1 MTNVNKKITLLICL
15 VLSLLMI
22 FVLSSCDNGETPA
35 DSSTNTG
42 NSSTNTDTSTDS
54 STDIG
59 TDDNTPDVPT
69 DCIIEEAEGFDFD
82 TTGTTPKIYKN
93 VSNST
98 EIIDLSGSITVT
110 EGCTW
115 RMYKDFL
122 GEDEYKLKS
131 MSLAIGE
138 NKAYIVVY
146 HPDGETFTRYEL
158 VLYRLDMKD
167 YSFISDNVPYENGTI
182 EELSS
187 VEAPTTNPQKTGYD
201 FMGWTVNGEFV
212 SFPYQVNVD
221 TVFEAE
227 FAPIE
232 YEIEYNL
239 NGGANNAENPLK
251 YTIEESVALL
261 APTRDFYTFDGWY
274 ESDNFEGNAITEIAE
289 SSYGK
294 KTFYANWRPITYDI
308 NYVLNGGTNDA
319 ENPSIYNTEISVE
332 LKAPTKAG
340 YTFAG
345 WFADK
350 DFSVETTGISLGEGN
365 AKTFYAK
372 WNANENTIVFNA
384 NGGSGSM
391 PNMTVA
397 TDCTVKLTTYAF
409 TRNGYTFKGW
419 ATSANGGVVYAD
431 EASYTM
437 GTEESYTLYAVWE
450 ANKNTLVFNA
460 NGGNGSMLNMTI
472 ATDSTV
478 KLTTNAFEK
487 AGYTFMGWA
496 TSASGSVEYTDGAS
510 YTMGTNSTYTLY
522 AIWQVNINGVVFNA
536 NGGKGTMSSL
546 ELATGIT
553 DTLPKNTFTK
563 DGYTFKGWAT
573 TKDGSVA
580 YVDGASYTM
589 GTNSTYTLYAVWDAN
604 KNTLVFDANGGSGS
618 MSNMT
623 IATDITTKLT
633 SNAFTRNGYTF
644 KGWATSKNGS
654 VAYTNGASYTMGTN
668 SSYTLYAVWQ
678 VNTYNITYVLNGGTN
693 NTNSTTYTVEQ
704 EFAFKAPTKT
714 GYTFDGWYNDST
726 LNSKVTGISLGTTG
740 NKTFYA
746 KWTAN
751 ENTLVFNANGGSGS
765 MSNMTVATDSTAKL
779 TSNAFTKA
787 GYTFKGWATSKG
799 GSVVYTDG
807 ASYTMGTNSSYT
819 LYAVWEANNNT
830 LVFNANGGTGSMPNM
845 TIATDSTAKLTS
857 NAFTKDGY
865 TFIGWAISKDGSVK
879 YSNGASYT
887 MGTESTYTLYAV
899 WEKNINGLIFNGNG
913 ATSGSMSSV
922 EIATGDTVSI
932 PNNSFIRNGYTF
944 IGWSTSANGSVVYT
958 NGASYTMGTGSTYVL
973 YAVWQANE
981 NTIVFNGNGATS
993 GSMSSMTV
1001 KTDETATLSSNKFAK
1016 TGYTFK
1022 GWATTA
1028 NGTVAYKNGA
1038 SYTMGTDSVYT
1049 LYAVWEANLNTII
1062 FNGNGATGGS
1072 TQNMTVATDSTATL
1086 NSNGFV
1092 RAGYTFRGWSTT
1104 KDGSIKYSNGGSYT
1118 MGTDSTYTLYAV
1130 WRANE
1135 NTLVFNGNGATSGST
1150 PSMTIATDDT
1160 AILTQNGFVRD
1171 GYTFVGWSTSA
1182 SGSVKYTDG
1191 ASYTMGT
1198 STQYTLYAVWEAKE
1212 NTLVFDGNGAT
1223 SGSMSD
1229 MIIATDNTDIL
1240 LNNKFAKTGY
1250 TFKGWSST
1258 KNGSVEYQNGSA
1270 YTMGAESVATLY
1282 AVWEANK
1289 NTIVFNGNG
1298 ATGGSMVNMTVAT
1311 DSTVAL
1317 TNNLYTKTG
1326 YHFIGWSTTKDGSVV
1341 YTNGAS
1347 YTMGTNSSYI
1357 LYAIW
1362 EANEN
1367 TLVFNANSGLG
1378 NMSNMTISTDETV
1391 NLTSNKFV
1399 KAGYTFIGW
1408 ATSANGGVVYENG
1421 ASYKMGTNSSYTLY
1435 AVWQANE
1442 NTIVFD
1448 GNEATSGSMSNMTV
1462 ATDETIK
1469 LSSNGYKKLGYT
1481 FKGWSTTKGGSVE
1494 YADGASYTMD
1504 TSETYTLYAV
1514 WEMDTYKIDYVLNG
1528 GTNDNSNPTEYNIY
1542 SSIASFA
1549 DATREH
1555 YIFNGWFT
1563 DSSFENS
1570 FTSIEAGST
1579 GDITIY
1585 AKWEAVKYTITY
1597 ETNDGTLDDSAA
1609 TEFTVEDLPLAL
1621 EKSYKKDYSFVGWC
1635 LNLNLEDE
1643 ANLQITLAQNT
1654 NLYAK
1659 YEYGTEGLVYTTS
1672 GTGYEVTGYN
1682 GVETDVIIPETHNS
1696 LPVVSIKSYA
1706 FKGKSSLI
1714 SITIPNNVE
1723 TIGNDAFRECINI
1736 NSITLPFVG
1745 KSRSSDSIEETLG
1758 YIFGT
1763 SWYSGSVKVY
1773 TGIDNASTGP
1783 IYQYIPESLK
1793 NITIKGT
1800 VEKISDHAFQDC
1812 TMLTNVTI
1820 ESNVTII
1827 GTSAF
1832 KNCTALT
1839 SIIIPDSV
1847 TSIGSYAFSG
1857 CTSFKSITI
1866 PNSVT
1871 SIGSYA
1877 FSDCTS
1883 LTIYCEATSKPSD
1896 WNYYWKDL
1904 NRPVVWG
1911 VKNSGTTEAGLK
1923 WALNSSDE
1931 IIIADYT
1938 GSSATVEIPSVVN
1951 GCAVTR
1957 IGDYAFENCTSLT
1970 SITIPDSVTSIGWKA
1985 FYRCTSLTS
1994 VTIENSVET
2003 IEDYAF
2009 YECTSLTSVT
2019 IPDSVTSIG
2028 YRAFYNC
2035 NSLTS
2040 VTFENPNGWWYS
2052 ESSIAIGGTSISSTN
2067 LSNTS
2072 TAAEYLTSTY
2082 YNYYWK
2088 RS

>member
-1 MTNVNKKITLLICL
+1 MKNKLTFLIILALLISTVI
-15 VLSLLMI
+15 VLA
-22 FVLSSCDNGETPA
+22 SCGETPQ
-35 DSSTNTG
+35 
-42 NSSTNTDTSTDS
+42 NTDTSTNS
-54 STDIG
+54 STDTG
-59 TDDNTPDVPT
+59 TGDNIPT
-69 DCIIEEAEGFDFD
+69 DCIIEEAEGFEFD
-82 TTGTTPKIYKN
+82 ATGTTPKIYKN
-93 VSNST
+93 VSNT
-98 EIIDLSGSITVT
+98 TDIIDLSGSITVI

-167 YSFISDNVPYENGTI
+167 YSFISDNAQYENGTI

-201 FMGWTVNGEFV
+201 FMGWTVNGEIV

-227 FAPIE
+227 FAPTE

-239 NGGANNAENPLK
+239 NGGTNNAENSLK
-251 YTIEESVALL
+251 YTIEQSIALL
-261 APTRDFYTFDGWY
+261 APTRDFYTFAGWY
-274 ESDNFEGNAITEIAE
+274 ESDNFEGNEITEIAGG
-289 SSYGK
+289 SYGN
-294 KTFYANWRPITYDI
+294 KTFYANWTPITYDI

-372 WNANENTIVFNA
+372 WSANENTIVFN
-384 NGGSGSM
+384 
-391 PNMTVA
+391 
-397 TDCTVKLTTYAF
+397 
-409 TRNGYTFKGW
+409 
-419 ATSANGGVVYAD
+419 
-431 EASYTM
+431 
-437 GTEESYTLYAVWE
+437 
-450 ANKNTLVFNA
+450 
-460 NGGNGSMLNMTI
+460 
-472 ATDSTV
+472 
-478 KLTTNAFEK
+478 
-487 AGYTFMGWA
+487 
-496 TSASGSVEYTDGAS
+496 
-510 YTMGTNSTYTLY
+510 
-522 AIWQVNINGVVFNA
+522 
-536 NGGKGTMSSL
+536 
-546 ELATGIT
+546 
-553 DTLPKNTFTK
+553 
-563 DGYTFKGWAT
+563 
-573 TKDGSVA
+573 
-580 YVDGASYTM
+580 
-589 GTNSTYTLYAVWDAN
+589 
-604 KNTLVFDANGGSGS
+604 ANGGSGS

-654 VAYTNGASYTMGTN
+654 VVYTNGASYTMGTN
-668 SSYTLYAVWQ
+668 NSYTLYAVWQ

-714 GYTFDGWYNDST
+714 GYTFDGWYNDSA
-726 LNSKVTGISLGTTG
+726 LNNKVTGISLGTTG

-746 KWTAN
+746 KWIAN
-751 ENTLVFNANGGSGS
+751 ENTLVFNANGGSGL
-765 MSNMTVATDSTAKL
+765 MSNMTIATDSTAKL

-799 GSVVYTDG
+799 GNVVCTDG
-807 ASYTMGTNSSYT
+807 ASYKMGTNSSYT
-819 LYAVWEANNNT
+819 LYAVWEANKNT

-845 TIATDSTAKLTS
+845 TIATDSTVKLTS

-865 TFIGWAISKDGSVK
+865 TFIGWATSKNGSVK
-879 YSNGASYT
+879 YSNGGSYT

-913 ATSGSMSSV
+913 ATSGSMSSL
-922 EIATGDTVSI
+922 EIATGENASI

-1001 KTDETATLSSNKFAK
+1001 KTDKTATLSSNKFAK

-1022 GWATTA
+1022 GWSTSA
-1028 NGTVAYKNGA
+1028 NGTVAYKNGT

-1072 TQNMTVATDSTATL
+1072 TQSMTVATDSTATL
-1086 NSNGFV
+1086 NQNGFV
-1092 RAGYTFRGWSTT
+1092 RDGYTFRGWSTT
-1104 KDGSIKYSNGGSYT
+1104 KDGSIKYSNGASYT
-1118 MGTDSTYTLYAV
+1118 MGTDSSYTLYAV

-1135 NTLVFNGNGATSGST
+1135 NTLVFSGNGATSGST

-1160 AILTQNGFVRD
+1160 AIITQNGFVRD

-1240 LNNKFAKTGY
+1240 INNKFAKTGY

-1258 KNGSVEYQNGSA
+1258 KDGSVEYQNGSA

-1311 DSTVAL
+1311 DSTAAL
-1317 TNNLYTKTG
+1317 TTNSYTKTG

-1347 YTMGTNSSYI
+1347 YTMGTNSSYT

-1435 AVWQANE
+1435 ALWQANE

-1448 GNEATSGSMSNMTV
+1448 GNEATSGSMNNMTV
-1462 ATDETIK
+1462 ATDETVK
-1469 LSSNGYKKLGYT
+1469 LTSNGYKKLGYT

-1494 YADGASYTMD
+1494 YADGASYTMG
-1504 TSETYTLYAV
+1504 TSESYTLYAV
-1514 WEMDTYKIDYVLNG
+1514 WEMDTYKIDYVLNN
-1528 GTNDNSNPTEYNIY
+1528 GTNDSSNPTEYNIY
-1542 SSIASFA
+1542 SSISSLA

-1555 YIFNGWFT
+1555 YIFKGWFT
-1563 DSSFENS
+1563 DSTFENG
-1570 FTSIEAGST
+1570 FDSIEAGST

-1597 ETNDGTLDDSAA
+1597 ETNSGTLDESVV
-1609 TEFTVEDLPLAL
+1609 TEFTVEDLPL
-1621 EKSYKKDYSFVGWC
+1621 KIDSHPHRDNSYFVGWS
-1635 LNLNLEDE
+1635 ESADFTGDSE
-1643 ANLQITLAQNT
+1643 KQITVAKNT
-1654 NLYAK
+1654 TLYAHF
-1659 YEYGTEGLVYTTS
+1659 EYGTEGLVYEG
-1672 GTGYEVTGYN
+1672 GTVTGYT
-1682 GVETDVIIPETHNS
+1682 GTDTNVVIPEYYNGTKIT
-1696 LPVVSIKSYA
+1696 SIKKYAFKDCTSLKSVVVPDTVTSIESYA
-1706 FKGKSSLI
+1706 FRGCTSL
-1714 SITIPNNVE
+1714 E
-1723 TIGNDAFRECINI
+1723 R
-1736 NSITLPFVG
+1736 ITLPFVG
-1745 KSRSSDSIEETLG
+1745 ASPTASSGYDQVFG
-1758 YIFGT
+1758 YIFGYGYVIT
-1763 SWYSGSVKVY
+1763 PGSYSGPRDATCQYTTYVDGDSKYYYYYIPTSVKEVII
-1773 TGIDNASTGP
+1773 TGDATNSTVSIARG
-1783 IYQYIPESLK
+1783 
-1793 NITIKGT
+1793 
-1800 VEKISDHAFQDC
+1800 AFRNC
-1812 TMLTNVTI
+1812 IMLTGVTI
-1820 ESNVTII
+1820 
-1827 GTSAF
+1827 G
-1832 KNCTALT
+1832 
-1839 SIIIPDSV
+1839 DSV
-1847 TSIGSYAFSG
+1847 TSIGS
-1857 CTSFKSITI
+1857 
-1866 PNSVT
+1866 N
-1871 SIGSYA
+1871 
-1877 FSDCTS
+1877 
-1883 LTIYCEATSKPSD
+1883 
-1896 WNYYWKDL
+1896 
-1904 NRPVVWG
+1904 
-1911 VKNSGTTEAGLK
+1911 
-1923 WALNSSDE
+1923 
-1931 IIIADYT
+1931 
-1938 GSSATVEIPSVVN
+1938 
-1951 GCAVTR
+1951 
-1957 IGDYAFENCTSLT
+1957 
-1970 SITIPDSVTSIGWKA
+1970 
-1985 FYRCTSLTS
+1985 
-1994 VTIENSVET
+1994 
-2003 IEDYAF
+2003 
-2009 YECTSLTSVT
+2009 
-2019 IPDSVTSIG
+2019 
-2028 YRAFYNC
+2028 AFYNC
-2035 NSLTS
+2035 TSLTS
-2040 VTFENPNGWWYS
+2040 VTFENPNGWWRS
-2052 ESSIAIGGTSISSTN
+2052 TSSTATSGTSISSSD
-2067 LSNTS
+2067 LANTS
-2072 TAAEYLTSTY
+2072 TAAKYLVTTY
-2082 YNYYWK
+2082 REYYWK

>member
-1 MTNVNKKITLLICL
+1 MTNINKKITLLICL

-42 NSSTNTDTSTDS
+42 NSSTNTDTSTD
-54 STDIG
+54 TG
-59 TDDNTPDVPT
+59 TGNNKPDVPT

-93 VSNST
+93 VSNT
-98 EIIDLSGSITVT
+98 TDIIDLSGSITVT

-131 MSLAIGE
+131 MSLSIGE

-146 HPDGETFTRYEL
+146 HPNGEDFTRYEL
-158 VLYRLDMKD
+158 VLYRLDMKE
-167 YSFISDNVPYENGTI
+167 YSFIRDNAPYNNGTV

-187 VEAPTTNPQKTGYD
+187 VEAPATNPKKVGYD
-201 FMGWTVNGEFV
+201 FMGWTVDGEIV
-212 SFPYQVNVD
+212 SFPYQVSVD
-221 TVFEAE
+221 TVFEAK

-232 YEIEYNL
+232 YGIEYNL
-239 NGGANNAENPLK
+239 NGGVNNAENSLK
-251 YTIEESVALL
+251 YTIEQSVALL
-261 APTRDFYTFDGWY
+261 EPTRDFYTFAGWY
-274 ESDNFEGNAITEIAE
+274 ESDDFEGNAITEIAE
-289 SSYGK
+289 GSYGN

-308 NYVLNGGTNDA
+308 SYVLNGGTNDA
-319 ENPSIYNTEISVE
+319 ENPSTYNTEISVE

-365 AKTFYAK
+365 SKTFYAK

-384 NGGSGSM
+384 NSGCGSM
-391 PNMTVA
+391 INMTVA
-397 TDCTVKLTTYAF
+397 TDSTIKLTTNAF
-409 TRNGYTFKGW
+409 SKDGYTFKGW
-419 ATSANGGVVYAD
+419 ATSASGNVVYAD

-460 NGGNGSMLNMTI
+460 NGGSGSMSNMTI
-472 ATDSTV
+472 STDSTA
-478 KLTTNAFEK
+478 KLTSNAFEK
-487 AGYTFMGWA
+487 AGYTFMGWS
-496 TSASGSVEYTDGAS
+496 TSASGSVEYTDGAN
-510 YTMGTNSTYTLY
+510 YTMGANSTYTLY
-522 AIWQVNINGVVFNA
+522 AVWQVNINGVVFNA
-536 NGGKGTMSSL
+536 NGGKGTMSSF

-573 TKDGSVA
+573 TKGGSVA
-580 YVDGASYTM
+580 YADGASYTM
-589 GTNSTYTLYAVWDAN
+589 GTNSAYTLYAVWEAN

-623 IATDITTKLT
+623 IATDSQAKLT

-654 VAYTNGASYTMGTN
+654 VVYTNGASYTMGTN

-714 GYTFDGWYNDST
+714 GYTFDGWYSDSA
-726 LNSKVTGISLGTTG
+726 LNNKVTGISLGTTG

-751 ENTLVFNANGGSGS
+751 ENTLIFNANGGNGS
-765 MSNMTVATDSTAKL
+765 MSNMTIATDSTAEL
-779 TSNAFTKA
+779 TSNAFSKN
-787 GYTFKGWATSKG
+787 GYTFKGWATTKD
-799 GSVVYTDG
+799 GSVAYADG
-807 ASYTMGTNSSYT
+807 ASYKMGTNSSYT
-819 LYAVWEANNNT
+819 LYAVWEANKNT
-830 LVFNANGGTGSMPNM
+830 LIFNANGGSGSMPNM

-865 TFIGWAISKDGSVK
+865 TFIGWATSKDGSVK

-899 WEKNINGLIFNGNG
+899 WEKNINGLVFNGNG

-944 IGWSTSANGSVVYT
+944 IGWSTGANGSVVYT

-1072 TQNMTVATDSTATL
+1072 TQSMTVATDSTATL

-1104 KDGSIKYSNGGSYT
+1104 KDGSIKYSNGASYT

-1198 STQYTLYAVWEAKE
+1198 SIQYTLYAVWEAKE

-1240 LNNKFAKTGY
+1240 LNNKFAKIGY

-1270 YTMGAESVATLY
+1270 YTMGADSVATLY
-1282 AVWEANK
+1282 AVWEANR

-1311 DSTVAL
+1311 DSTAAL
-1317 TNNLYTKTG
+1317 TTNSYTKTG
-1326 YHFIGWSTTKDGSVV
+1326 YTFIGWSTTKDGSVV

-1347 YTMGTNSSYI
+1347 YTMGTNSSYT

-1378 NMSNMTISTDETV
+1378 NMSNMTISTNETV

-1399 KAGYTFIGW
+1399 KAGYTFKGW
-1408 ATSANGGVVYENG
+1408 ATSATGSVVYSNG
-1421 ASYKMGTNSSYTLY
+1421 ASYTMGTESSYTLY

-1442 NTIVFD
+1442 NTLVFD
-1448 GNEATSGSMSNMTV
+1448 GNGETGGSMSDMTIE
-1462 ATDETIK
+1462 TDKTST
-1469 LSSNGYKKLGYT
+1469 LTNNAFVKKGYT
-1481 FKGWSTTKGGSVE
+1481 FKGWSTTRGGNVE
-1494 YADGASYTMD
+1494 YTDGASYTMG
-1504 TSETYTLYAV
+1504 TSESYTLYAV

-1555 YIFNGWFT
+1555 YIFKGWFA

-1585 AKWEAVKYTITY
+1585 AKWEAVKYTIIY
-1597 ETNDGTLDDSAA
+1597 ETNGGTLNESVV
-1609 TEFTVEDLPLAL
+1609 TEFTVEDLPL
-1621 EKSYKKDYSFVGWC
+1621 KIDSHPHRDNSYFVGWS
-1635 LNLNLEDE
+1635 ESADFTGDSVK
-1643 ANLQITLAQNT
+1643 QITVAKNT
-1654 NLYAK
+1654 TLYAHF
-1659 YEYGTEGLVYTTS
+1659 EYGTEGLVYEG
-1672 GTGYEVTGYN
+1672 GTVTGYT
-1682 GVETDVIIPETHNS
+1682 GTDTNVVIPEYYNGSKVT
-1696 LPVVSIKSYA
+1696 SIEKNA
-1706 FKGKSSLI
+1706 FKDCSSLT
-1714 SITIPNNVE
+1714 SITIPNTVT
-1723 TIGNDAFRECINI
+1723 TIGGDAFYNCPIENATIPTTAISYISKTKLKMVVIN
-1736 NSITLPFVG
+1736 G
-1745 KSRSSDSIEETLG
+1745 
-1758 YIFGT
+1758 GT
-1763 SWYSGSVKVY
+1763 SIG
-1773 TGIDNASTGP
+1773 NA
-1783 IYQYIPESLK
+1783 
-1793 NITIKGT
+1793 
-1800 VEKISDHAFQDC
+1800 AFDGC
-1812 TMLTNVTI
+1812 TLLTSVTI
-1820 ESNVTII
+1820 EDGVN
-1827 GTSAF
+1827 
-1832 KNCTALT
+1832 
-1839 SIIIPDSV
+1839 
-1847 TSIGSYAFSG
+1847 SIGVYAFSG
-1857 CTSFKSITI
+1857 CTSLTSVIIPNSVTSIKSYAFNCCTSLASITI

-1871 SIGSYA
+1871 SIEGSTFWGCSSLESVVIPDSVTSIGDSA
-1877 FSDCTS
+1877 FWDCDSLESVVIPNGVTSIGDSAFRKCTS
-1883 LTIYCEATSKPSD
+1883 LTSVTIP
-1896 WNYYWKDL
+1896 
-1904 NRPVVWG
+1904 
-1911 VKNSGTTEAGLK
+1911 NS
-1923 WALNSSDE
+1923 
-1931 IIIADYT
+1931 
-1938 GSSATVEIPSVVN
+1938 
-1951 GCAVTR
+1951 VTL
-1957 IGDYAFENCTSLT
+1957 IGDSAFQDCYSLTSVTIGDSVTSIGEFAFYCTSLT
-1970 SITIPDSVTSIGWKA
+1970 SITIPNSVTLIGEFA
-1985 FYRCTSLTS
+1985 FSS
-1994 VTIENSVET
+1994 
-2003 IEDYAF
+2003 
-2009 YECTSLTSVT
+2009 
-2019 IPDSVTSIG
+2019 
-2028 YRAFYNC
+2028 C

-2040 VTFENPNGWWYS
+2040 VTFENTTGWYYT
-2052 ESSIAIGGTSISSTN
+2052 SSSTATSGTSISSSN
-2067 LSNTS
+2067 LLNTS
-2072 TAAEYLTSTY
+2072 TAANYLRSTHY
-2082 YNYYWK
+2082 LYYWK

>member
-54 STDIG
+54 STDTG

-289 SSYGK
+289 GSYGK

-308 NYVLNGGTNDA
+308 NYVLNGGTNDV
-319 ENPSIYNTEISVE
+319 ENPNTYNTEISVE
-332 LKAPTKAG
+332 LKSPTKAG

-391 PNMTVA
+391 PNMAVA
-397 TDCTVKLTTYAF
+397 TDSTVKLTTNAF

-460 NGGNGSMLNMTI
+460 NGGNGSMSNMTI
-472 ATDSTV
+472 STDSQV
-478 KLTTNAFEK
+478 KLTINAFER

-496 TSASGSVEYTDGAS
+496 TTASGGVEYTDGAS
-510 YTMGTNSTYTLY
+510 YTMGINNTYTLY
-522 AIWQVNINGVVFNA
+522 AVWQVNINGVIFNA

-546 ELATGIT
+546 ELATGVT
-553 DTLPKNTFTK
+553 DTLPNNTFTK

-623 IATDITTKLT
+623 IATDNQAKLT

-654 VAYTNGASYTMGTN
+654 VVYTNGASYTMGTN
-668 SSYTLYAVWQ
+668 SSYILYAVWQ
-678 VNTYNITYVLNGGTN
+678 VNTYNITYVLNGDTN

-714 GYTFDGWYNDST
+714 GYTFDGWYNDSA
-726 LNSKVTGISLGTTG
+726 LNNKVTGISLGTTG

-819 LYAVWEANNNT
+819 LYAVWEANKNT

-932 PNNSFIRNGYTF
+932 PNNSFTRNGYTF

-1062 FNGNGATGGS
+1062 FDGNGATGGS

-1104 KDGSIKYSNGGSYT
+1104 KDGSIKCSNGGSYT

-1212 NTLVFDGNGAT
+1212 NILVFDGNGAT

-1311 DSTVAL
+1311 DSTAAL

-1504 TSETYTLYAV
+1504 TSESYTLYAV

-1528 GTNDNSNPTEYNIY
+1528 GTNDSSNPTEYNVY

-1549 DATREH
+1549 DPTRNEH
-1555 YIFNGWFT
+1555 YIFKGWFT

-1570 FTSIEAGST
+1570 ITSIEDSST
-1579 GDITIY
+1579 GNLTLY
-1585 AKWEAVKYTITY
+1585 AKWETVKYTVTY
-1597 ETNDGTLDDSAA
+1597 ETNDGILDESVV
-1609 TEFTVEDLPLAL
+1609 TEFTVEDLPINLTKPYRDNSVFL
-1621 EKSYKKDYSFVGWC
+1621 GWFESPDFSG
-1635 LNLNLEDE
+1635 NSIT
-1643 ANLQITLAQNT
+1643 QITVAQNT
-1654 NLYAK
+1654 IVYAHL
-1659 YEYGTEGLVYTTS
+1659 EYGTEGLTYTKSNDTYVVS
-1672 GTGYEVTGYN
+1672 GYTGTDSVVFIPEYYN
-1682 GVETDVIIPETHNS
+1682 GLT
-1696 LPVVSIKSYA
+1696 
-1706 FKGKSSLI
+1706 
-1714 SITIPNNVE
+1714 
-1723 TIGNDAFRECINI
+1723 I
-1736 NSITLPFVG
+1736 NSIGFQA
-1745 KSRSSDSIEETLG
+1745 
-1758 YIFGT
+1758 FA
-1763 SWYSGSVKVY
+1763 
-1773 TGIDNASTGP
+1773 NCAS
-1783 IYQYIPESLK
+1783 
-1793 NITIKGT
+1793 
-1800 VEKISDHAFQDC
+1800 
-1812 TMLTNVTI
+1812 LT
-1820 ESNVTII
+1820 
-1827 GTSAF
+1827 
-1832 KNCTALT
+1832 
-1839 SIIIPDSV
+1839 D
-1847 TSIGSYAFSG
+1847 
-1857 CTSFKSITI
+1857 ITI
-1866 PNSVT
+1866 PNSVV
-1871 SIGSYA
+1871 SIGNDA
-1877 FSDCTS
+1877 FYNCTLLANVKLSNS
-1883 LTIYCEATSKPSD
+1883 LETIGRNAFYGCASLRHITLPNTVTTVGDMAFGECVSLVSIVIPDSIKMMEYDVFRGCSSVTIYCEATSKPSGWSVS
-1896 WNYYWKDL
+1896 WNVSNWSVVWGIKDYDKTQDGL
-1904 NRPVVWG
+1904 LWVQNSNDEIIIIGYAGDSSSINIPSTINGLPVTIIGKCAFWNTTTLTNVNIPNSISTIERFAFDACKSLTSINLPSSVTNIGGYAFSGCTSLTICCEVESQPSEWDSNWNVSNCPVVWG
-1911 VKNSGTTEAGLK
+1911 YTE
-1923 WALNSSDE
+1923 E
-1931 IIIADYT
+1931 
-1938 GSSATVEIPSVVN
+1938 
-1951 GCAVTR
+1951 
-1957 IGDYAFENCTSLT
+1957 
-1970 SITIPDSVTSIGWKA
+1970 
-1985 FYRCTSLTS
+1985 
-1994 VTIENSVET
+1994 
-2003 IEDYAF
+2003 
-2009 YECTSLTSVT
+2009 
-2019 IPDSVTSIG
+2019 
-2028 YRAFYNC
+2028 
-2035 NSLTS
+2035 
-2040 VTFENPNGWWYS
+2040 
-2052 ESSIAIGGTSISSTN
+2052 
-2067 LSNTS
+2067 
-2072 TAAEYLTSTY
+2072 
-2082 YNYYWK
+2082 
-2088 RS
+2088 